1 MTRAAQSLSCSCS
14 LSMAAAASSCW
25 AQVRVEC
32 GAAEALSG
40 VQEPN
45 RCEYSAVFATP
56 AACTP
61 ALAAAAQER
70 LASLEVADE
79 QHSEL

>member
-1 MTRAAQSLSCSCS
+1 M
-14 LSMAAAASSCW
+14 
-25 AQVRVEC
+25 QVQVEC
-32 GAAEALSG
+32 GATEALSN

-61 ALAAAAQER
+61 DLLKAVQER
-70 LASLEVADE
+70 LAAREAPDTE
-79 QHSEL
+79 HSEL